1 MSLKAL
7 QTEHLAVQMSIERRV
22 RGLVGLM
29 FECVSQAT
37 PPPPKNVFVCCYGNC
52 PCVGGSW
59 CHCECASEEKEGEW
73 GEGEKAGTAET
84 FLSHRKWNKLCTHC
98 SWPNT
103 DELIHTLIYIHTFSQ
118 NCGLLSICS
127 PKSASMFLPLST
139 FISMYFYL
147 FLSLYCSIIGTIWH
161 QNFFAKAGLCVKP
174 CTCLR
179 WKHACVKFDEELQ
192 YSLGMQVCNTFSKS
206 QNWQVH

>member
-7 QTEHLAVQMSIERRV
+7 QTEHLAVKMSIERRV

-37 PPPPKNVFVCCYGNC
+37 PPLPKM
-52 PCVGGSW
+52 SL
-59 CHCECASEEKEGEW
+59 CAAMATARVLAEADVIVNLLLRRREGEW
-73 GEGEKAGTAET
+73 GDGEKAGTAET

-127 PKSASMFLPLST
+127 PKSASTFLLLSAL
-139 FISMYFYL
+139 ISVFYCL
-147 FLSLYCSIIGTIWH
+147 FLSLFCSIIGTIQH
-161 QNFFAKAGLCVKP
+161 QTFFPQAGLWMKP
-174 CTCLR
+174 
-179 WKHACVKFDEELQ
+179 WKHVCVKFDE
-192 YSLGMQVCNTFSKS
+192 
-206 QNWQVH
+206 